1 MLSTSASTCS
11 RLLKKNQYST
21 RPAPA
26 RQDAPFHDFRSGF
39 VKILNGAT
47 AASLT
52 RQRAQTW
59 CSLFVAPCA
68 PEGTPPVSTRLRPR
82 RMAFLSSLLYLT
94 QAISTYLLGSVAAS
108 DATDGHA
115 PQSGSGGRSR
125 RRVMTRPVLSTLVP
139 DSGGVPWLLSRMLRA
154 WAWLSIGLPLSLLF
168 LRQIVF

>member
-82 RMAFLSSLLYLT
+82 RMAFLSSLLYLKQFPHT
-94 QAISTYLLGSVAAS
+94 FSASVAAS
-108 DATDGHA
+108 DATNRHA
-115 PQSGSGGRSR
+115 QSGSGGRSR

-139 DSGGVPWLLSRMLRA
+139 DSLVESLWLLSRILQA
-154 WAWLSIGLPLSLLF
+154 SAWLSIGLPLS
-168 LRQIVF
+168 